1 MRTYG
6 VPDVIVRW
14 LTSFLC
20 EHQQQVK
27 ICDIFSDWVTL
38 RGGMSQ
44 GTWLGPLTFTI
55 LIDDLRSGR
64 PTHKYVDDTTVTEII
79 EKGSVSE
86 MQNTTA
92 TLVEWSELNSMN
104 INIRKT
110 KEMVM
115 GSCGTEMNTLMISS
129 TAVERVSKY
138 KLLGV
143 VVDSNLKWEDHVSA
157 ITYKA
162 ARRIW
167 FLKKL
172 KRAGAS
178 RPCILLPGGHP
189 TRYGVRQPCLAFEPH
204 EGTNESTRRCP
215 APGSSDH
222 QRKHSV

>member
-1 MRTYG
+1 MLHHWHKALDEGQSVRILFVDYAEAFDHVDRCVSLQKMRTYG

-20 EHQQQVK
+20 ERQQRVK

-55 LIDDLRSGR
+55 LIDDLRPGLR
-64 PTHKYVDDTTVTEII
+64 IHKYVDVTTVTEII

-115 GSCGTEMNTLMISS
+115 GS
-129 TAVERVSKY
+129 
-138 KLLGV
+138 
-143 VVDSNLKWEDHVSA
+143 
-157 ITYKA
+157 
-162 ARRIW
+162 
-167 FLKKL
+167 
-172 KRAGAS
+172 
-178 RPCILLPGGHP
+178 
-189 TRYGVRQPCLAFEPH
+189 
-204 EGTNESTRRCP
+204 
-215 APGSSDH
+215 
-222 QRKHSV
+222 